1 MLPDAIAPAVIL
13 IISVSGPMENVAGAI
28 PFTATGK
35 YIVPHELTLQNIAS
49 LRIDKLGMFGNA
61 SREIAPSRNLGCV
74 C

>member
-1 MLPDAIAPAVIL
+1 
-13 IISVSGPMENVAGAI
+13 MENVAGAI